1 PPFFS
6 TAIDLFGPLEVR
18 GTVDKRKTGK
28 AWGVIFV
35 DTATS
40 AVHVELAESYSCDS
54 FMAAMRNFMNT
65 HGAPSRIQSDR
76 GDQLVAA
83 AEQISQWDWD
93 AMEQEC
99 SKDGVKWE
107 LVPVGAQHYNGQA
120 ERMIGLL
127 KITLDRALKNRRCS
141 YAELQCV
148 LKEAAYVVNSRPL
161 GRVSDGP
168 EDGAPVTP
176 NDLLMGRSGR
186 EVPAMRFDLKPSL
199 TKRMRFIQEIQ
210 NE

>member
-1 PPFFS
+1 MCKQIAKLCGGQIMAPTPPHRIGPAPPFYS
-6 TAIDLFGPLEVR
+6 TAIDLFGPYEYR
-18 GTVDKRKTGK
+18 DTVNKRKTAK
-28 AWGVIFV
+28 AWGVMFV

-127 KITLDRALKNRRCS
+127 KLILNQVLKDKRCS
-141 YAELQCV
+141 YGELQCI

-161 GRVSDGP
+161 GKST
-168 EDGAPVTP
+168 ED
-176 NDLLMGRSGR
+176 
-186 EVPAMRFDLKPSL
+186 PAG
-199 TKRMRFIQEIQ
+199 EIIYRTA
-210 NE
+210 